1 MPNPVSSPCSTVVI
15 GGGIG
20 GLAAAILLAKLG
32 RQVVLVEKNPTLGG
46 RARVFSEN
54 GFRFD
59 MGPSWYLMP
68 DVFDHFFGLIGRRIS
83 DYLTLHRLNPSYR
96 IHLPGDAE
104 PVDLTSDPERDGE
117 TLRRFEND
125 APDRLG
131 RYLERIG
138 GEYALSIKSFIYR
151 NANHPLD
158 MLTWSTLRDGSRLPL
173 LRSMHRHLGGY
184 FQSDEIRRILEYQTL
199 FLGSPPHRTPGIYGA
214 MNHVDFA
221 MGVFYPEG
229 GIGAIVDALRR
240 LAEEFGVQIRTSA
253 PVRRIV
259 TEIAGHRRRPTVT
272 GIELE
277 SGEMISCS
285 EAVSNADIWHTE
297 TNLLEHSAQA
307 YPRSWWEN
315 KITSP
320 TAAILYLGIRGRCD
334 GLVHHNLVFPSDW
347 ERSFA
352 DMFEDPSL
360 PSEPSLYVCCPSRT
374 DPTVA
379 PEGCEN
385 LFVLQPLSPKLTVS
399 DSDWDHLRGRLL
411 DTLETK
417 FGVTGIR
424 DRILVERRYHG
435 PDFASDY
442 NAFRGN
448 ALGGLAH
455 TLSQT
460 SILRP
465 HNVSS
470 KVSGLYYVGAGTNPG
485 IGMPMCLVSAELL
498 LKAVVRNRSEG
509 PLTRFPEP
517 TS

>member
-1 MPNPVSSPCSTVVI
+1 MKVDSANPAKVVVI

-20 GLAAAILLAKLG
+20 GLAAAILLAKSG
-32 RQVVLVEKNPTLGG
+32 RSVRLLEKNESLGG
-46 RARVFSEN
+46 RARVFTSA

-68 DVFDHFFGLIGRRIS
+68 DVFEHFFELVGRRIT
-83 DYLTLHRLNPSYR
+83 DYLTLHRLAPSYR
-96 IHLPGDAE
+96 IHLPGHSE
-104 PVDLTSDPERDGE
+104 PVDLTSDPTRDGG
-117 TLRRFEND
+117 TLARFEAD
-125 APDRLG
+125 APAKLD
-131 RYLERIG
+131 RYLKRIAH
-138 GEYALSIKSFIYR
+138 EYALSIKSFIYR

-158 MLTWSTLRDGSRLPL
+158 MATWSTVRDGSRLPL
-173 LRSMHRHLGGY
+173 LRSMHRHLGAY
-184 FQSDEIRRILEYQTL
+184 FHSGEVRRILEYQTL

-229 GIGAIVDALRR
+229 GIGAVVGALER
-240 LAEEFGVQIRTSA
+240 LAVEFGVEIRTSA
-253 PVRRIV
+253 PVRTIE
-259 TEIAGHRRRPTVT
+259 TPIAGHRRQPTVRSV
-272 GIELE
+272 ELE
-277 SGEMISCS
+277 SGERLECDMV
-285 EAVSNADIWHTE
+285 VSNADIWFTE
-297 TNLLEHSAQA
+297 TRLLEPSAQS
-307 YPRSWWEN
+307 YPEPWWEP
-315 KITSP
+315 KVTSP
-320 TAAILYLGIRGRCD
+320 TAAILYLGVEGRCD

-352 DMFEDPSL
+352 DMFERPAL
-360 PSEPSLYVCCPSRT
+360 PNEPSLYVCCPSRT

-385 LFVLQPLSPKLTVS
+385 LFVLQPLSPKLVVGEPE
-399 DSDWDHLRGRLL
+399 WARLREMLL
-411 DTLETK
+411 GTLETR

-424 DRILVERRYHG
+424 ERILTERRYHG

-460 SILRP
+460 SVFRP
-465 HNVSS
+465 RNVSP
-470 KVSGLYYVGAGTNPG
+470 KVEGLYYVGAGTNPG

-498 LKAVVRNRSEG
+498 LKAVSGDRSDG
-509 PLTRFPEP
+509 PLRAFPEG
-517 TS
+517 